1 MKIDIVEVDI
11 ARGIKRITTA
21 DSRWYARHISVDGTA
36 ENRSW
41 DYVPSVTWVCDHY
54 PKGRGFW
61 MWLAKHGWS
70 ESEEIKA
77 MAGDKGSKVHHAIT
91 RLVSGGTVL
100 MGDSFADGDGD
111 MSPLTPAEYE
121 CLMSF
126 VEWWNEVKPELIAA
140 EVTVWNEKYRYAGTL
155 DLKVRIGKTVWIID
169 IKTSPQVWPSF
180 EIQVSAYKH
189 ADPSANKNTRLAI
202 LQVGYKYNKK
212 KKWKFTPVADQFDL
226 FLAARKIW
234 ARETAGV
241 SPLQREY
248 PLELSLSSQ
257 KKAEA
262 AAA

>member
-1 MKIDIVEVDI
+1 MKIEIVEVDR

-21 DSRWYARHISVDGTA
+21 DERFYARQVSIDGTA
-36 ENRSW
+36 ENKRW
-41 DYVPSVTWVCDHY
+41 DFVPSVTWICDSY
-54 PKGRGFW
+54 PKGVGFFK
-61 MWLAKHGWS
+61 WLATKGWS
-70 ESEEIKA
+70 EAEAIKA
-77 MAGDKGSKVHHAIT
+77 IAGDKGSKVHHAIS

-140 EVTVWNEKYRYAGTL
+140 DVTVWNEKYRYAGTL

-212 KKWKFTPVADQFDL
+212 KKWKFTPVADQFGL
-226 FLAARKIW
+226 FLAARRIW
-234 ARETAGV
+234 QKETSGV

-248 PLELSLSSQ
+248 PLELSLGNSV
-257 KKAEA
+257 KAVSA
-262 AAA
+262 